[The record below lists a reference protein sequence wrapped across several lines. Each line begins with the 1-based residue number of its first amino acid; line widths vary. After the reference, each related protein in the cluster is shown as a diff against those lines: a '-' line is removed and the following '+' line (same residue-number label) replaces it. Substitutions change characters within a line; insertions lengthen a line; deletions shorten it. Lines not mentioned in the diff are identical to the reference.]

1 MNLKGK
7 GTLFRTRV
15 ALYQSFQV
23 MSNEEA
29 VKCIR
34 QIKDAKSAAK
44 RLNEEALARK
54 STDDISCIVVRF
66 G

>member
-1 MNLKGK
+1 MFLDMEH
-7 GTLFRTRV
+7 
-15 ALYQSFQV
+15 QV